1 MPIQLVSEISSK
13 YIIFMKTIPIPIPL
27 ANRQMLVRFLGRFV
41 GCLLG
46 R

>member
-13 YIIFMKTIPIPIPL
+13 YIIFMKTIPIPL